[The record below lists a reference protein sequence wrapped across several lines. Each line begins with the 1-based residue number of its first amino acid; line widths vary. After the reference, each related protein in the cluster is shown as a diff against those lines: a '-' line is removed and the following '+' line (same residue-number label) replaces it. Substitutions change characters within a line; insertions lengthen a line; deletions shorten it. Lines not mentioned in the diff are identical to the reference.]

1 MKAPF
6 PPHPSQHLLLTVF
19 LMIAILRGVRWTISV
34 VSIRISFMGKDS
46 EHFFMC
52 FLTIW
57 TSSFE
62 KVLFSSAAHFFIGSL
77 VLGEFSFLSSLYILV
92 ISPLS
97 DVQLVMIFS
106 HSVGGLF
113 YLETISFVVQK
124 FLNFM

>member
-1 MKAPF
+1 MFSFLRNLHIVFRSGGTNLHSHQQYMKAPF

-62 KVLFSSAAHFFIGSL
+62 KVLFSSVAHLFIG
-77 VLGEFSFLSSLYILV
+77 
-92 ISPLS
+92 
-97 DVQLVMIFS
+97 
-106 HSVGGLF
+106 
-113 YLETISFVVQK
+113 
-124 FLNFM
+124 